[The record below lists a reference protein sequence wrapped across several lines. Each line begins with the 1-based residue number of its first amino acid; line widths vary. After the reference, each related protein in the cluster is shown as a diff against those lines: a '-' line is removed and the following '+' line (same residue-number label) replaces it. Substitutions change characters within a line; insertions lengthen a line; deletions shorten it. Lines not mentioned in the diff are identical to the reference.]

1 MTTEQIQ
8 DKKGRYNEAVHCTA
22 QHVIRQARTVWLK
35 VKSKPN
41 H

>member
-1 MTTEQIQ
+1 MTEQIQ
-8 DKKGRYNEAVHCTA
+8 EKQRYNETVHYIA
-22 QHVIRQARTVWLK
+22 QLLISQAKTVWLK